1 MLSLS
6 WIACLTALLPLATA
20 ACCNGDDDVRCA
32 DGTRS
37 TPCCGYGKCNI
48 FCCACKGGCRHRKR
62 DLPEAFDLADR
73 SDATTT
79 AFMEA
84 DTEGTGSI
92 TLDRYLEYM
101 AVKGDSEVWV
111 KWFNE

>member
-6 WIACLTALLPLATA
+6 WMACLAALLPLATA
-20 ACCNGDDDVRCA
+20 ACCNASQGGGCA
-32 DGTRS
+32 DRTGG

-48 FCCACKGGCRHRKR
+48 FCCACKGGCRHSKR
-62 DLPEAFDLADR
+62 DVPLELEDR

-84 DTEGTGSI
+84 DTEGAGSI
-92 TLDRYLEYM
+92 TLDRYLKYM
-101 AVKGDSEVWV
+101 AVEGDSEVWV